1 MGGTSALPAAILYQI
16 RSVVWHH
23 CEFKK
28 YRQAKSVV
36 ECCVWLFINILSVAL
51 IILVHA
57 HHQVC
62 ETKRDAHAKKYERE
76 KQILLI
82 AIYFG
87 RARHIVCAASLPAP
101 DGTSASS

>member
-16 RSVVWHH
+16 RSGVWHH

-76 KQILLI
+76 ANPSYSHLLWSCK
-82 AIYFG
+82 AH
-87 RARHIVCAASLPAP
+87 RLCCEPASP
-101 DGTSASS
+101 